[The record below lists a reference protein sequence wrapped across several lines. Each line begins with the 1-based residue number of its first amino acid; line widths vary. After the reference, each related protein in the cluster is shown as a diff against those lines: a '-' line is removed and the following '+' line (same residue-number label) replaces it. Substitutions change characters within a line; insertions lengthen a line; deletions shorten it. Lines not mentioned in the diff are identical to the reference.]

1 VFTGLVEEVGR
12 VSSLER
18 GEMLCLSIS
27 ADRVA
32 GDTRAGDSVS
42 VNGACLTVD
51 EADDYTL
58 TFFAMPETL
67 RRTALGT
74 LREGSPVNLERA
86 MAASGRFGG
95 HIVQGHVDGVGEVLA
110 VRPEGEAEIWE
121 FWAPEAVLRYC
132 VEKGSICV
140 DGISLTVVSV
150 GDASFTVS
158 ILPQTRANTNLGGL
172 REGSRVNLEA
182 DVIAKYVERLL
193 EPRVAET
200 FLRGAQEMPF
210 SPIEEI
216 IEDIKLGKMVIV
228 CDDEDR
234 ENEGDLTM
242 AAELVTADDINFMA
256 SHGRGLICLP
266 MAGEIVDRL
275 EIPAM
280 VTHNASRMG
289 TAFTASIE
297 AKEGITTGISAA
309 DRAHTCR
316 VAVDDATGPEDLVM
330 PGHVFP
336 LRAKPGG
343 VLQRA
348 GQTEAAVDLARLA
361 GMKPAGVI
369 CEIMKEDGTMARVPD
384 LEKFSKEH
392 DIKLV
397 TVAQIIEYRHAY
409 ETQVRCAVETRLP
422 TPFGEFRLRAYENE
436 IDALTHVALVMGEP
450 EGKDDVLVRVHSAC
464 LTGDALHSLRCDC
477 GEQLEAAM
485 EIIAAEGEGVI
496 AYMQQEG
503 RGIGLLNKMK
513 AYHLQDEGM
522 DTVEA
527 NQKLGLAPD
536 LRDYG
541 VGAQI
546 LKDLDLKRIRLL
558 TNNLTKVVGLRG
570 FGLEI
575 TARVPIEMEPN
586 GHNERYLKAKREKLN
601 HVFEKF

>member
-1 VFTGLVEEVGR
+1 
-12 VSSLER
+12 
-18 GEMLCLSIS
+18 M
-27 ADRVA
+27 
-32 GDTRAGDSVS
+32 
-42 VNGACLTVD
+42 
-51 EADDYTL
+51 
-58 TFFAMPETL
+58 
-67 RRTALGT
+67 
-74 LREGSPVNLERA
+74 
-86 MAASGRFGG
+86 
-95 HIVQGHVDGVGEVLA
+95 
-110 VRPEGEAEIWE
+110 
-121 FWAPEAVLRYC
+121 
-132 VEKGSICV
+132 
-140 DGISLTVVSV
+140 
-150 GDASFTVS
+150 
-158 ILPQTRANTNLGGL
+158 
-172 REGSRVNLEA
+172 
-182 DVIAKYVERLL
+182 
-193 EPRVAET
+193 
-200 FLRGAQEMPF
+200 
-210 SPIEEI
+210 EEI
-216 IEDIKLGKMVIV
+216 LEDIKAGKMVIV

-256 SHGRGLICLP
+256 THGRGLICLP
-266 MAGEIVDRL
+266 MAEELVDRL
-275 EIPAM
+275 DIPQM
-280 VTHNASRMG
+280 TVHNSSRMG
-289 TAFTASIE
+289 TGFTVSIE
-297 AKEGITTGISAA
+297 AREGITTGISAA

-336 LRAKPGG
+336 LRAKGGG

-348 GQTEAAVDLARLA
+348 GQTEAAVDLSRLA
-361 GMKPAGVI
+361 GLKPAGVI

-384 LEKFSKEH
+384 LEKFSAEH
-392 DIKLV
+392 DVKLV
-397 TVAQIIEYRHAY
+397 TTAQIIEYRHAF
-409 ETQVRCAVETRLP
+409 ETQVRCAVETKLP
-422 TPFGEFRLRAYENE
+422 TPYGEFRLKAFESE
-436 IDALTHVALVMGEP
+436 IDDLTHLALIMGEP

-485 EIIAAEGEGVI
+485 ELLAREGEGVI
-496 AYMQQEG
+496 VYMQQEG

-575 TARVPIEMEPN
+575 TERVPLEMEPN
-586 GHNERYLKAKREKLN
+586 GHNDRYLKTKREKLN
-601 HVFEKF
+601 HVFDKI

>member
-1 VFTGLVEEVGR
+1 MSWGSTSSGSCSRGR
-12 VSSLER
+12 ERRLSIPR
-18 GEMLCLSIS
+18 GE
-27 ADRVA
+27 
-32 GDTRAGDSVS
+32 
-42 VNGACLTVD
+42 
-51 EADDYTL
+51 
-58 TFFAMPETL
+58 
-67 RRTALGT
+67 
-74 LREGSPVNLERA
+74 
-86 MAASGRFGG
+86 
-95 HIVQGHVDGVGEVLA
+95 Q
-110 VRPEGEAEIWE
+110 
-121 FWAPEAVLRYC
+121 
-132 VEKGSICV
+132 
-140 DGISLTVVSV
+140 
-150 GDASFTVS
+150 
-158 ILPQTRANTNLGGL
+158 Q
-172 REGSRVNLEA
+172 
-182 DVIAKYVERLL
+182 
-193 EPRVAET
+193 
-200 FLRGAQEMPF
+200 MPF
-210 SPIEEI
+210 SPMEEI
-216 IEDIKLGKMVIV
+216 LEDIKAGKMVIV

-256 SHGRGLICLP
+256 THGRGLICLP
-266 MAGEIVDRL
+266 MAEELIDTL
-275 EIPAM
+275 DIPQM
-280 VTHNASRMG
+280 TVHNSSRMG
-289 TAFTASIE
+289 TGFTVSIE
-297 AKEGITTGISAA
+297 AREGITTVISAA

-336 LRAKPGG
+336 LRAKRGG

-348 GQTEAAVDLARLA
+348 GQTEAAVDLSRLA
-361 GMKPAGVI
+361 GLKPAGVI

-384 LEKFSKEH
+384 LEKFSAEH

-397 TVAQIIEYRHAY
+397 TTAQIIEYRHAF
-409 ETQVRCAVETRLP
+409 ETQVTCAVETKLP
-422 TPFGEFRLRAYENE
+422 TPYGAFRLKAFESE
-436 IDALTHVALVMGEP
+436 VDDLTHLALIMGEP
-450 EGKDDVLVRVHSAC
+450 EGKEEVLVRIHSAC

-485 EIIAAEGEGVI
+485 ALVAREGEGVI
-496 AYMQQEG
+496 VYMQQEG

-527 NQKLGLAPD
+527 NQRLGLAPD

-575 TARVPIEMEPN
+575 TERVPIEIEPN